1 MTRMKNYALLGC
13 SCLALLTHGAAF
25 AQDSAQ
31 QATDTAVAATP
42 AEDIVVT
49 GSRIVRN
56 GNQAPT
62 PVTAVSV
69 EALAATTPSNIFDA
83 LQKLPQF
90 VPAGGQRG
98 GAVNGGNPGGSFLDL
113 RGLGANRTLILFDG
127 HRVPPTTRD
136 GTVDISTLPQLLM
149 QRVEVVTG
157 GASAVYGSDAV
168 SGVVNYVLDRKFN
181 GLKVQ
186 AQAGISERGD
196 NGSRRLGAAV
206 GTDLFSGR
214 GHFLA
219 SAEYYKSDGIPKIVN
234 RPSGAAVYALLGSV
248 PGSTSV
254 AGTAGNPLALFSN
267 VRSTQNGYG
276 GYIIGSAF
284 NGYTF
289 DNGAAR
295 RLVQGQATGSSNGQI
310 GGQGPI
316 NTGSLLG
323 DLETTQLFGRLD
335 YDLTDGI
342 RAYVQGSFS
351 RAKTFSNFV
360 NVYTVFQSIRGDNAF
375 LPADVAAAVGPNNNF
390 LFSRTNIDTLP
401 FRLATKTDNYFVNAG
416 LEGSLGTFNWDVSYI
431 HGQNKAKRVIVGNL
445 NVARYLAA
453 TDAAVAPNG
462 SIVCRAT
469 LSNPSLFP
477 GCVPLNILYGPQTN
491 TPQGWDYVR
500 QDTSSVLTTRM
511 DDVAASITGSPFSTW
526 AGPVKVALSGE
537 YRHLSQ
543 RNESDVQS
551 GPVDCTGL
559 NRVGCGQI
567 LYTVNYL
574 QSVTVNSF
582 AKQSVSEA
590 AIEVDVPV
598 LANLPLVESF
608 NLNGAA
614 RYTHY
619 TTSGSVTTWKVGADW
634 HMGGGLR
641 LRGTVSRD
649 IRAPTLNDLFA
660 GNTRSGT
667 GFSDPHTG
675 QNLGTTLQTGGNP
688 NLKPEKAKTFTAGLV
703 YQPRGLPNFSVAVD
717 YYNIKISD
725 AISILSGADA
735 NVANLCEQSNGISV
749 YCDLIIRPLP
759 FSDRSTAN
767 YPTLLLSQPVNVA
780 TTKTHG
786 IDAEINY
793 RFNLAGGQLSLRGLG
808 SYQPKFT
815 TVQFP
820 NELAI
825 NNAGVA
831 QRAKLRASVLVG
843 FQTGGFA
850 ITTQTRWRSAV
861 KYNGDPRIIFAED
874 YRVPAAAFTD
884 LSVSQSV
891 NGFGGEAELFLNV
904 SNLFDKAPP
913 VYPGAGATVAIGGTF
928 PALNSDDI
936 VGRAFT
942 VGFRGKF

>member
-1 MTRMKNYALLGC
+1 
-13 SCLALLTHGAAF
+13 
-25 AQDSAQ
+25 
-31 QATDTAVAATP
+31 
-42 AEDIVVT
+42 
-49 GSRIVRN
+49 
-56 GNQAPT
+56 
-62 PVTAVSV
+62 
-69 EALAATTPSNIFDA
+69 
-83 LQKLPQF
+83 
-90 VPAGGQRG
+90 
-98 GAVNGGNPGGSFLDL
+98 
-113 RGLGANRTLILFDG
+113 
-127 HRVPPTTRD
+127 
-136 GTVDISTLPQLLM
+136 
-149 QRVEVVTG
+149 
-157 GASAVYGSDAV
+157 
-168 SGVVNYVLDRKFN
+168 
-181 GLKVQ
+181 
-186 AQAGISERGD
+186 
-196 NGSRRLGAAV
+196 
-206 GTDLFSGR
+206 
-214 GHFLA
+214 
-219 SAEYYKSDGIPKIVN
+219 
-234 RPSGAAVYALLGSV
+234 
-248 PGSTSV
+248 
-254 AGTAGNPLALFSN
+254 
-267 VRSTQNGYG
+267 
-276 GYIIGSAF
+276 
-284 NGYTF
+284 
-289 DNGAAR
+289 
-295 RLVQGQATGSSNGQI
+295 
-310 GGQGPI
+310 
-316 NTGSLLG
+316 
-323 DLETTQLFGRLD
+323 
-335 YDLTDGI
+335 
-342 RAYVQGSFS
+342 
-351 RAKTFSNFV
+351 
-360 NVYTVFQSIRGDNAF
+360 
-375 LPADVAAAVGPNNNF
+375 
-390 LFSRTNIDTLP
+390 
-401 FRLATKTDNYFVNAG
+401 
-416 LEGSLGTFNWDVSYI
+416 
-431 HGQNKAKRVIVGNL
+431 
-445 NVARYLAA
+445 
-453 TDAAVAPNG
+453 
-462 SIVCRAT
+462 
-469 LSNPSLFP
+469 
-477 GCVPLNILYGPQTN
+477 
-491 TPQGWDYVR
+491 
-500 QDTSSVLTTRM
+500 
-511 DDVAASITGSPFSTW
+511 
-526 AGPVKVALSGE
+526 
-537 YRHLSQ
+537 
-543 RNESDVQS
+543 
-551 GPVDCTGL
+551 
-559 NRVGCGQI
+559 
-567 LYTVNYL
+567 
-574 QSVTVNSF
+574 VTVNSF